1 MLAKFEWPA
10 IHHAITHNQ
19 HNTTK
24 NKNTN
29 SKFSPTAGFQ
39 RLYFIGECDCR
50 VLQNWSQ
57 STQHGNAIFIDET
70 NIFFILL
77 TIILQVLDWHTH
89 KLKVSYFSDYLL
101 FFLTNASKQCA
112 LTVFIHQYFNLHC
125 PLSPGH
131 VSAWFWTK
139 GGAAPSSPCFRAH
152 TGTTVGKIARC
163 C

>member
-1 MLAKFEWPA
+1 MFSVESCDNLSYVWYKVVTQDGLGLCSPSLNDLQY
-10 IHHAITHNQ
+10 IMQLHNQ

-29 SKFSPTAGFQ
+29 TMFSPTAGFQ

-50 VLQNWSQ
+50 VLRNRSQ
-57 STQHGNAIFIDET
+57 STQHSNVIFIDET

-77 TIILQVLDWHTH
+77 TIILQVLDRHTH
-89 KLKVSYFSDYLL
+89 ELKVSYFSDYLL

-131 VSAWFWTK
+131 VSA
-139 GGAAPSSPCFRAH
+139 
-152 TGTTVGKIARC
+152 
-163 C
+163 